1 MAKREYENFPGAP
14 SKLPPGERPAG
25 QPSAIAGIPPE
36 DRNRVLRQS
45 SWKIVYDES
54 RSPIGKATSETKDA
68 LFSTMRDRTMRRAA
82 REVVAQS
89 RDLSSCGVALRKS
102 HIDVGFERPGE
113 VEFRR
118 VTETKSMY
126 DEKPLPV
133 LQSAAHNKAKL
144 QMLQKSN
151 IDLAFG
157 VEKTCNHWQSDLMDK
172 FSSNKERMYACD
184 GKPSPIDGTRNYLSA
199 VQLGNHPPGVSHN
212 YQTETKGKFANPG
225 SPSKA
230 ISYASTIGKELQKHN
245 WDNAMGREKSTR
257 TWMPAGQ
264 TEMAQKS
271 DEKYQPTHPS
281 LLLDTK
287 LGKELRKSSVYLG
300 RDSVEWPVRSG
311 MSRALSMPGGKAPI
325 GLPTNLY

>member
-25 QPSAIAGIPPE
+25 LPSSIGGVPPE
-36 DRNRVLRQS
+36 DRNSVLRQS
-45 SWKIVYDES
+45 SWKIVYDEN
-54 RSPIGKATSETKDA
+54 RSPLGKAKSETKDA
-68 LFSTMRDRTMRRAA
+68 LFSTVRERAMRAAA
-82 REVVAQS
+82 REVLAQP

-126 DEKPLPV
+126 DKKPLPV
-133 LQSAAHNKAKL
+133 VRSAAENKTKL

-157 VEKTCNHWQSDLMDK
+157 VEKTCKEWQSDLMDK
-172 FSSNKERMYACD
+172 FSANKERMYACD
-184 GKPSPIDGTRNYLSA
+184 GKPTPVDGTRNYISA
-199 VQLGNHPPGVSHN
+199 VQLGDHPPGVLHN
-212 YQTETKGKFANPG
+212 YQTETKGQFANPG
-225 SPSKA
+225 SSSQA
-230 ISYASTIGKELQKHN
+230 VSYAATLGKELQKHS
-245 WDNAMGREKSTR
+245 WDHAMGREKSTS
-257 TWMPAGQ
+257 TWISGGKE
-264 TEMAQKS
+264 EMAQNS

-300 RDSVEWPVRSG
+300 RDSVEWPVRVG
-311 MSRALSMPGGKAPI
+311 MSRSLSMPGGKAPI
-325 GLPTNLY
+325 GLPANLY